1 MPHRSL
7 RCWPLLLLLAACT
20 RTPHPSAGLANKYH
34 DATIRQIGTAQDE
47 RNTPALLPFLSNA
60 NPSYRREAALAF
72 ASVQAPAALPGLLPL
87 LRDADPEVRRA
98 AAYALGQ
105 IGDSTAVDTLRV
117 RVLKE
122 NDPVV
127 RRYVHEA
134 LGRTVT
140 RRSLPELWR
149 VETLTDTARAAALA
163 WGLSRAAL
171 RGLTSPES
179 IRRTVA
185 VLNSPKLP
193 MRGRLAAVVGLSRT
207 RGLDA
212 DLQRLAGATLM
223 RVAQKDR
230 SYAVRAA
237 SAATLGKL
245 ATLGAAPT
253 AGATAATPVASATAP
268 GNGSPA
274 AVLARLATKDADY
287 RVRLSAIRALP
298 FGAET
303 YAVSRKAVFTALN
316 RDQPA
321 VALTAAEWLLA
332 HAKGENG
339 AALAALADGNK
350 QASPRVR
357 AALLQAAVRH
367 ASPAARPS
375 LVETLQKRFNAA
387 ADAYEGS
394 FLIQAMGED
403 PTAFDFVRT
412 QAFAPQQVPVVAG
425 AATAALLAMRR
436 NPDFPAARQAD
447 FAAAMRQ
454 ALAGGDVAQLG
465 TAAEAYAD
473 AKLFPEPQP
482 ADVAALR
489 QAQAKLRL
497 PREIEA
503 WQGLQQ
509 ALDKLEKKATPTPS
523 PVATAQQHPID
534 WAVVQ
539 SVPLGQQV
547 RLRTSKGI
555 ILLELKPNEAPGA
568 VASFVALLNEHFY
581 DNLFFHRVVPT
592 FVAQGGDPRGDGN
605 GSAPYNLRS
614 EFGDLRYQ
622 EGSVGLASAGKDT
635 ESCQFFITHTPTPHL
650 DGRYPIFAQVV
661 GGMDVVHKLDIG
673 DRILG
678 VELVKGL

>member
-1 MPHRSL
+1 MPIRSF
-7 RCWPLLLLLAACT
+7 RFWPVLLLLAACA
-20 RTPHPSAGLANKYH
+20 RTPRPSADLNNKYH

-47 RNTPALLPFLSNA
+47 RNTAALLPFLTNA
-60 NPSYRREAALAF
+60 NPVYRREAALAL
-72 ASVQAPAALPGLLPL
+72 ASVQAPTAVPGLLPL
-87 LRDADPEVRRA
+87 LRDAEPSVRRA

-105 IGDSTAVDTLRV
+105 TGDSTAVDSLRV

-122 NDPVV
+122 NDGQV

-149 VETLTDTARAAALA
+149 VETLNDTARAAALA
-163 WGLSRAAL
+163 WGLGRAAL

-179 IRRTVA
+179 IRRTVL

-193 MRGRLAAVVGLSRT
+193 TRGRLAAVVGLSRT
-207 RGLDA
+207 RGADA
-212 DLQRLAGATLM
+212 DLARLAESTLL

-237 SAATLGKL
+237 AAVTLGRIANVAKP
-245 ATLGAAPT
+245 AADPAVANAPVAKAT
-253 AGATAATPVASATAP
+253 AG
-268 GNGSPA
+268 PA
-274 AVLARLATKDADY
+274 AVLARLATKDPDY

-298 FGAET
+298 FGTET
-303 YAVSRKAVFTALN
+303 YSDSRTAVFYAL
-316 RDQPA
+316 RHDRAA

-332 HAKGENG
+332 HAKGESG
-339 AALAALADGNK
+339 AALAALADANK

-367 ASPAARPS
+367 ASPVSRPT
-375 LVETLQKRFNAA
+375 LVETIEKRYPAVPTVYEKGFLLQALA
-387 ADAYEGS
+387 
-394 FLIQAMGED
+394 ED
-403 PTAFDFVRT
+403 PATFDFVRT
-412 QAFAPQQVPVVAG
+412 EAFAAGQSPVVAG
-425 AATAALLAMRR
+425 YASAALLAMRR
-436 NPDFPAARQAD
+436 DANFPASRHAD

-465 TAAEAYAD
+465 TAAEALGD
-473 AKLFPEPQP
+473 AKLYPETQP
-482 ADVAALR
+482 TDLAALR
-489 QAQAKLRL
+489 QAQAKLQL

-503 WQGLQQ
+503 WQGIQQ
-509 ALDKLEKKATPTPS
+509 ALDKLEKAAKPTPS
-523 PVATAQQHPID
+523 PLATAQQHPID
-534 WAVVQ
+534 WVVVQ

-555 ILLELKPNEAPGA
+555 ILLELKPDEAPGA
-568 VASFVALLNEHFY
+568 VASFVTLISQHFY
-581 DNLFFHRVVPT
+581 DNLYFHRVVPN

-614 EFGDLRYQ
+614 EFGDLRYE

-673 DRILG
+673 DQILS
-678 VELVKGL
+678 VELVTLK